1 MAVLRR
7 FWLRFSISPD
17 EFGDYHSYA
26 GLGLGCG
33 VTAYSLHDA
42 KSIVVQE
49 LFREDPLPQIEQVV
63 EDVNVQDL
71 DQDRVVPNLRP
82 PNERGV

>member
-17 EFGDYHSYA
+17 ELGDYHSDA
-26 GLGLGCG
+26 GLGLGRG
-33 VTAYSLHDA
+33 VTAYSLDDA

-49 LFREDPLPQIEQVV
+49 QFREDPLPQIEQVV
-63 EDVNVQDL
+63 EDVTCRISIKVGL
-71 DQDRVVPNLRP
+71 CRT
-82 PNERGV
+82 